1 MKNYWKLIRTKHY
14 VKNILVW
21 TALFCSGELLQPGKL
36 LSAVCGFFAFCF
48 MCSVIYVINDIMD
61 VEKDRQHPVKR
72 SRPIASGAVSVR
84 NAWILAA
91 VLFALSMACN
101 AIVFRVSG
109 LVILLLYLGI
119 NLGYCFGLKNFPI
132 WDLVIL
138 SLGALLRVFYGS
150 AVTACALSPWM
161 YLTVLCVTLFLTIS
175 KRRNERNNIA
185 DGSTR
190 EVLKYYTIP
199 FIDKVMPICGMLTI
213 AFFALWCRDE
223 ATLALHL
230 GEYMVAAVPLL
241 IFLFIKALM
250 LMETPSDNDPIDV
263 YLHDTAVLILF
274 SAFIA
279 SLIVLPIL

>member
-1 MKNYWKLIRTKHY
+1 MKNYFKLIRTKHY

-21 TALFCSGELLQPGKL
+21 TALFCSGELLRPGKL
-36 LSAVCGFFAFCF
+36 LSAVCAFFAFCF

-61 VEKDRQHPVKR
+61 VEKDRQHPTKR
-72 SRPIASGAVSVR
+72 NRPIASGAVPVR

-91 VLFALSMACN
+91 VLFILSMACN
-101 AIVFRVSG
+101 AVVFNVSG
-109 LVILLLYLGI
+109 LVFLLIYLGI

-138 SLGALLRVFYGS
+138 TMGALLRAFYGS
-150 AVTACALSPWM
+150 AVTGCALSPWM
-161 YLTVLCVTLFLTIS
+161 YLTVLCITAFLTIS
-175 KRRNERNNIA
+175 KRRNELNKIN

-199 FIDKVMPICGMLTI
+199 FIDKVMPICGTLTI
-213 AFFALWCRDE
+213 TFYALWCRDE
-223 ATLALHL
+223 ATLALRL
-230 GEYMVAAVPLL
+230 GEYMVVTVPLL
-241 IFLFIKALM
+241 IFLFIKAVM
-250 LMETPSDNDPIDV
+250 LMETPSDHDPIDV

-279 SLIVLPIL
+279 SLIILPIL

>member
-1 MKNYWKLIRTKHY
+1 MKNYFKLIRVKHY

-61 VEKDRQHPVKR
+61 VEKDRQHPTKQN
-72 SRPIASGAVSVR
+72 RPIASGAVSVR

-91 VLFALSMACN
+91 ALFVLSMACN
-101 AIVFRVSG
+101 AVVFRVSG
-109 LVILLLYLGI
+109 LIFLLLYLGI

-138 SLGALLRVFYGS
+138 TMGSLLRAFYGS
-150 AVTACALSPWM
+150 AVTGCALSPWM
-161 YLTVLCVTLFLTIS
+161 YLTILCVTAFLTIS
-175 KRRNERNNIA
+175 KRRNELNKIR

-199 FIDKVMPICGMLTI
+199 FIDKVMPICGTLTI
-213 AFFALWCRDE
+213 TFYALWCRDA

-230 GEYMVAAVPLL
+230 GEYMVATVPLL
-241 IFLFIKALM
+241 IFLFIKAVM
-250 LMETPSDNDPIDV
+250 LMETPSDHDPIDV

-274 SAFIA
+274 SAFVA
-279 SLIVLPIL
+279 SLIILPIL